1 MYWVLIIYFILIGL
15 DNQRVIIFGGYSSN
29 AGGVAT
35 EDSLYVL
42 NTSSLEWSIP
52 KVSGKIPSNRHH
64 HAANVV
70 GKYMIITFGNNIIHF
85 KPE

>member
-1 MYWVLIIYFILIGL
+1 MIGL
-15 DNQRVIIFGGYSSN
+15 DNQRAIIFGGSTGSTS
-29 AGGVAT
+29 ASTIVAI

-42 NTSSLEWSIP
+42 TLSTSSLEWSIP

-70 GKYMIITFGNNIIHF
+70 GKYMIISFGNNFIYF

>member
-1 MYWVLIIYFILIGL
+1 MIGL
-15 DNQRVIIFGGYSSN
+15 DNQRVIIFGGV
-29 AGGVAT
+29 GVATT

-70 GKYMIITFGNNIIHF
+70 GKYMVISFGNNIIYF
-85 KPE
+85 KPK

>member
-1 MYWVLIIYFILIGL
+1 MIGL
-15 DNQRVIIFGGYSSN
+15 DNQRVIIFGGSKGSTNYIFT
-29 AGGVAT
+29 T

-42 NTSSLEWSIP
+42 STSSLEWSIP
-52 KVSGKIPSNRHH
+52 KVSGNIPSSRED

-70 GKYMIITFGNNIIHF
+70 GKYMVISFGNNIIYF